1 MNNRLA
7 EGKRILA
14 ANTRIH
20 LSVDDVA
27 EIIEEAKKTEYPQ
40 DILIKAISLAYTAG
54 VAAGAR
60 AEKRRA
66 AKRAHAAA
74 AAGE

>member
-14 ANTRIH
+14 ANTRIQ
-20 LSVDDVA
+20 LSVEDVA
-27 EIIEEAKKTEYPQ
+27 EIIEEAKKTGFPQ
-40 DILIKAISLAYTAG
+40 DIIINAISLAYTAG
-54 VAAGAR
+54 VATGAR

-66 AKRAHAAA
+66 AKRAHATAA
-74 AAGE
+74 TGE